1 MGPGE
6 AKNAWFPVI
15 GYLSLY
21 LPWAIA
27 PRKLTFI
34 YHYFSCV
41 PFLILM
47 TAVVLRYIEGIKLI
61 KRRSIYILMSLV
73 LILFI
78 LYYPVLSGL
87 EVPRWYLNILR
98 ILPRW
103 DW

>member
-1 MGPGE
+1 MV
-6 AKNAWFPVI
+6 PVI
-15 GYLSLY
+15 GYFSLY

-47 TAVVLRYIEGIKLI
+47 IAIVLRYLERAKLI
-61 KRRSIYILMSLV
+61 QRRAVYILMALV

-87 EVPRWYLNILR
+87 EVPR
-98 ILPRW
+98 
-103 DW
+103 